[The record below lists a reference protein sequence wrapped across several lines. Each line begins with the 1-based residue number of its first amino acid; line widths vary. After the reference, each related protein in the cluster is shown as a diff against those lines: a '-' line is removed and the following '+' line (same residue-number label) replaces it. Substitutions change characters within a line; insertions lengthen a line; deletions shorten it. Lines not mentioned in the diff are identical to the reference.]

1 MGPNSFAQ
9 KFTHYPTITI
19 RFASLLKL
27 INQSNSRIT
36 GELPVVSKLGNYRL
50 VQKRRE
56 RERVQKV
63 PIESGNIH
71 HLSGPLH
78 ICINLKG

>member
-19 RFASLLKL
+19 RFASLSKL

-36 GELPVVSKLGNYRL
+36 GELPVASKLGNYSP
-50 VQKRRE
+50 KTNP
-56 RERVQKV
+56 ERVYRRF
-63 PIESGNIH
+63 P
-71 HLSGPLH
+71 
-78 ICINLKG
+78 